1 MAIGAPNFAFVDL
14 GDDHLHRPT
23 CLREMRNVMQLV
35 AQMIELEYMR
45 IGLAAVDARMRCQ
58 VLPQKV
64 TVDLLL
70 TPLIR
75 MYSSDLARA
84 IGDVVRAIESGET
97 LSAP

>member
-1 MAIGAPNFAFVDL
+1 
-14 GDDHLHRPT
+14 
-23 CLREMRNVMQLV
+23 MRNVMQLV

-70 TPLIR
+70 TSLIR

-97 LSAP
+97 FSAP

>member
-1 MAIGAPNFAFVDL
+1 MAIGAPNFALVDL
-14 GDDHLHRPT
+14 GDDHPHRPT
-23 CLREMRNVMQLV
+23 CLHEMRNVIQLV

-70 TPLIR
+70 APLIR
-75 MYSSDLARA
+75 MYASDLTRA
-84 IGDVVRAIESGET
+84 IGDVVRAIENGET

>member
-1 MAIGAPNFAFVDL
+1 MAISAPNFALVDL
-14 GDDHLHRPT
+14 GDDHPHRPT
-23 CLREMRNVMQLV
+23 CLHEMRNVMQLV
-35 AQMIELEYMR
+35 AQMIEFEYMR

-70 TPLIR
+70 APLIG
-75 MYSSDLARA
+75 MYSSDLARS
-84 IGDVVRAIESGET
+84 IGDVVRAIEDGET